1 MDNLDP
7 ETRSRCMS
15 RIRSRDTKPEFV
27 VRSAVHRLGYRFRL
41 HRKDL
46 PGSPDLV
53 FPRLRAV
60 IFVHGC
66 FWHWHPEAD
75 CPIAGIPKSNLEYWG
90 PKLLRTRIRDR
101 ENVDLLQ
108 EAGWQVM
115 LIWECELRHREN
127 LLGRVRQFLEGQ
139 ENAVQAR
146 EASRSS

>member
-1 MDNLDP
+1 
-7 ETRSRCMS
+7 MS

-66 FWHWHPEAD
+66 FWHWHPETA

-115 LIWECELRHREN
+115 VIWECELRYREN
-127 LLGRVRQFLEGQ
+127 LFGRVRQFLKGQ
-139 ENAVQAR
+139 ESERTV
-146 EASRSS
+146 SRQPEE

>member
-66 FWHWHPEAD
+66 FWHWHPETD

-108 EAGWQVM
+108 ETGWQVM
-115 LIWECELRHREN
+115 VIWECELRYREN

-139 ENAVQAR
+139 ESAIQAR